1 MGKTFIKV
9 FIVLMLSIMQTAEC
23 SADTFK
29 GKIVNAE
36 TGEILVG
43 ASVEGEINPQ
53 PGWSCMTATETDST
67 GCFHLNGN
75 MEGRIMFKFSM
86 IGYKNFRKVDYSY
99 GSEVKDT
106 TDLGIIKLQPTA
118 LMLQEVNVTAKM
130 PRITM
135 VGDTIVFNPEAFK
148 LKEGARLAELIKKL
162 PGVENRDGK
171 LFWNDKPIRLMMNGK
186 DVFGG
191 SQIIG
196 ELPAEVA
203 SKLKLYD
210 RKSELARHTGNDD
223 GEEDH
228 VLDIQVKPGFLDKW
242 YGEAEAQYQ
251 TDKRYMFSVRASK
264 LSDHDPQLIYGQAN
278 NTNRYIDRT
287 MSQSMNRNIDGDGK
301 SQYGSYNYQ
310 HNWETEGTDPYDN
323 NSFDISASM
332 GHSDGW
338 NTSWQSTETFFP
350 DKERTFSVADNYRYA
365 HNLSPQLQAQLFAYT
380 DSLNSI
386 SLNVKATYEKGYNI
400 SEDKGASYGYEPDKF
415 EYHTIDAAFAAKSG
429 DALYDRLITRNRYYQ
444 TGDKQTRSLNMDY
457 SWEHFFGKKGSFTLQ
472 GNTNISGADE
482 DTHINR
488 SLEYL
493 RENRTETVWQYYDRN
508 NHDLSTQLGAELEY
522 WLNSKVYLDISD
534 NVSYSRTRTVRD
546 IYTDNSEEN
555 IVGGMPTTPDLAN
568 AMGNLMHKWKNSFT
582 LKSTIKPV
590 KSFMIMPKFNW
601 NVFREKAN
609 YHYGQL
615 DTVAVRT
622 SYTYEPSIF
631 LKWKMSRVRNM
642 GFSFAY
648 NTTVPDLMST
658 LGYRNT
664 INPLSI
670 SVGNPFLRK
679 SHSHTTKY
687 SYHRMWLRKQ
697 IVLGLSASYTK
708 DINPLATLYSYN
720 STTGVYESKPMNV
733 KGGDSWKF
741 GFDYDQGI
749 GVYFRLMN
757 KLSVQAS
764 RSYGFLTIVDNNDP
778 NTVPA
783 LNHQKSVGIDEDF
796 DLTYETKTLQLSL
809 YDRMQWNRYR
819 YDDASY
825 NMHPL
830 YNRLGVTAMLK
841 LEPFQVIAE
850 VADHFRSDYATS
862 EMNGHRL
869 ISSLSVDYSFCK
881 NKCRLS
887 LYVDDIFNKD
897 IYYNSKYT
905 AFQRFESAENY
916 IHHYANLTF
925 SYRFDAKADK
935 KK

>member
-1 MGKTFIKV
+1 MKV
-9 FIVLMLSIMQTAEC
+9 FIVLMLSIMQTAVC

-53 PGWSCMTATETDST
+53 PGWSCMTATETDSM

-86 IGYKNFRKVDYSY
+86 IGYKNLRKVDYSY

-118 LMLQEVNVTAKM
+118 PMLQEVKVTAKM

-264 LSDHDPQLIYGQAN
+264 LSDNDPQLMYGQAN

-310 HNWETEGTDPYDN
+310 HNWETEGADPYDN

-415 EYHTIDAAFAAKSG
+415 EYHTIDAAFAARPG

-482 DTHINR
+482 DTPINR

-534 NVSYSRTRTVRD
+534 NVTYSRTRTVRD

-601 NVFREKAN
+601 NVYREKAN

-615 DTVAVRT
+615 DTAAVRT

-631 LKWKMSRVRNM
+631 LKWEMSRVRNM
-642 GFSFAY
+642 DFSFAY
-648 NTTVPDLMST
+648 NTTVPDLVST

-733 KGGDSWKF
+733 KGGGSWKF
-741 GFDYDQGI
+741 GLDYDQGI
-749 GVYFRLMN
+749 GVCFRLMN

-764 RSYGFLTIVDNNDP
+764 QSYGFLTIVDNNDP

-830 YNRLGVTAMLK
+830 YNRLGVIAMLK

-850 VADHFRSDYATS
+850 VADHFRSDYAAS

>member
-1 MGKTFIKV
+1 
-9 FIVLMLSIMQTAEC
+9 MLSIMQTAEC

-86 IGYKNFRKVDYSY
+86 IGYKNLRKVDYSY

-106 TDLGIIKLQPTA
+106 TDLGIIKLLPTA
-118 LMLQEVNVTAKM
+118 LMLQEVKVTAKM

-191 SQIIG
+191 SQIIS

-365 HNLSPQLQAQLFAYT
+365 HNLSPQLQA
-380 DSLNSI
+380 
-386 SLNVKATYEKGYNI
+386 
-400 SEDKGASYGYEPDKF
+400 
-415 EYHTIDAAFAAKSG
+415 
-429 DALYDRLITRNRYYQ
+429 
-444 TGDKQTRSLNMDY
+444 
-457 SWEHFFGKKGSFTLQ
+457 
-472 GNTNISGADE
+472 
-482 DTHINR
+482 
-488 SLEYL
+488 
-493 RENRTETVWQYYDRN
+493 
-508 NHDLSTQLGAELEY
+508 
-522 WLNSKVYLDISD
+522 
-534 NVSYSRTRTVRD
+534 
-546 IYTDNSEEN
+546 
-555 IVGGMPTTPDLAN
+555 
-568 AMGNLMHKWKNSFT
+568 
-582 LKSTIKPV
+582 
-590 KSFMIMPKFNW
+590 
-601 NVFREKAN
+601 
-609 YHYGQL
+609 
-615 DTVAVRT
+615 
-622 SYTYEPSIF
+622 
-631 LKWKMSRVRNM
+631 
-642 GFSFAY
+642 
-648 NTTVPDLMST
+648 
-658 LGYRNT
+658 
-664 INPLSI
+664 
-670 SVGNPFLRK
+670 
-679 SHSHTTKY
+679 
-687 SYHRMWLRKQ
+687 
-697 IVLGLSASYTK
+697 
-708 DINPLATLYSYN
+708 
-720 STTGVYESKPMNV
+720 
-733 KGGDSWKF
+733 
-741 GFDYDQGI
+741 
-749 GVYFRLMN
+749 
-757 KLSVQAS
+757 
-764 RSYGFLTIVDNNDP
+764 
-778 NTVPA
+778 
-783 LNHQKSVGIDEDF
+783 
-796 DLTYETKTLQLSL
+796 
-809 YDRMQWNRYR
+809 
-819 YDDASY
+819 
-825 NMHPL
+825 
-830 YNRLGVTAMLK
+830 
-841 LEPFQVIAE
+841 
-850 VADHFRSDYATS
+850 
-862 EMNGHRL
+862 
-869 ISSLSVDYSFCK
+869 
-881 NKCRLS
+881 
-887 LYVDDIFNKD
+887 
-897 IYYNSKYT
+897 
-905 AFQRFESAENY
+905 
-916 IHHYANLTF
+916 
-925 SYRFDAKADK
+925 
-935 KK
+935 

>member
-1 MGKTFIKV
+1 
-9 FIVLMLSIMQTAEC
+9 
-23 SADTFK
+23 
-29 GKIVNAE
+29 
-36 TGEILVG
+36 
-43 ASVEGEINPQ
+43 
-53 PGWSCMTATETDST
+53 
-67 GCFHLNGN
+67 
-75 MEGRIMFKFSM
+75 
-86 IGYKNFRKVDYSY
+86 
-99 GSEVKDT
+99 
-106 TDLGIIKLQPTA
+106 
-118 LMLQEVNVTAKM
+118 
-130 PRITM
+130 
-135 VGDTIVFNPEAFK
+135 
-148 LKEGARLAELIKKL
+148 
-162 PGVENRDGK
+162 
-171 LFWNDKPIRLMMNGK
+171 
-186 DVFGG
+186 
-191 SQIIG
+191 
-196 ELPAEVA
+196 
-203 SKLKLYD
+203 
-210 RKSELARHTGNDD
+210 
-223 GEEDH
+223 
-228 VLDIQVKPGFLDKW
+228 
-242 YGEAEAQYQ
+242 
-251 TDKRYMFSVRASK
+251 
-264 LSDHDPQLIYGQAN
+264 
-278 NTNRYIDRT
+278 
-287 MSQSMNRNIDGDGK
+287 
-301 SQYGSYNYQ
+301 
-310 HNWETEGTDPYDN
+310 
-323 NSFDISASM
+323 
-332 GHSDGW
+332 
-338 NTSWQSTETFFP
+338 
-350 DKERTFSVADNYRYA
+350 
-365 HNLSPQLQAQLFAYT
+365 
-380 DSLNSI
+380 
-386 SLNVKATYEKGYNI
+386 
-400 SEDKGASYGYEPDKF
+400 
-415 EYHTIDAAFAAKSG
+415 
-429 DALYDRLITRNRYYQ
+429 
-444 TGDKQTRSLNMDY
+444 
-457 SWEHFFGKKGSFTLQ
+457 
-472 GNTNISGADE
+472 
-482 DTHINR
+482 
-488 SLEYL
+488 
-493 RENRTETVWQYYDRN
+493 
-508 NHDLSTQLGAELEY
+508 
-522 WLNSKVYLDISD
+522 
-534 NVSYSRTRTVRD
+534 
-546 IYTDNSEEN
+546 
-555 IVGGMPTTPDLAN
+555 
-568 AMGNLMHKWKNSFT
+568 
-582 LKSTIKPV
+582 
-590 KSFMIMPKFNW
+590 MIMPKFNW
-601 NVFREKAN
+601 NVYREKAN

-615 DTVAVRT
+615 DTAAVRT

-642 GFSFAY
+642 DFSFAY
-648 NTTVPDLMST
+648 NTTVPDLVST

-708 DINPLATLYSYN
+708 DINPLAMLYSYN

-741 GFDYDQGI
+741 GLDYDQGI

-764 RSYGFLTIVDNNDP
+764 QSYGFLTIVDNNDP

-830 YNRLGVTAMLK
+830 YNRLGVIAMLK

>member
-1 MGKTFIKV
+1 MKV

-53 PGWSCMTATETDST
+53 PGWSCMTATESDST

-86 IGYKNFRKVDYSY
+86 IGYKNLRKVDYSY

-118 LMLQEVNVTAKM
+118 LMLQEVKVTAKM

-191 SQIIG
+191 SQIIS

-534 NVSYSRTRTVRD
+534 NVTYSRTRTVRD

-601 NVFREKAN
+601 NVYREKAN

-615 DTVAVRT
+615 DTAAVRT

-642 GFSFAY
+642 DFSFAY
-648 NTTVPDLMST
+648 NTTVPDLVST

-733 KGGDSWKF
+733 KGGGSWKF
-741 GFDYDQGI
+741 GLDYDQGI
-749 GVYFRLMN
+749 GVCFRLMN

-764 RSYGFLTIVDNNDP
+764 QSYGFLTIVDNNDP

-783 LNHQKSVGIDEDF
+783 LNHQKSVGI
-796 DLTYETKTLQLSL
+796 
-809 YDRMQWNRYR
+809 
-819 YDDASY
+819 
-825 NMHPL
+825 
-830 YNRLGVTAMLK
+830 
-841 LEPFQVIAE
+841 
-850 VADHFRSDYATS
+850 
-862 EMNGHRL
+862 
-869 ISSLSVDYSFCK
+869 
-881 NKCRLS
+881 
-887 LYVDDIFNKD
+887 
-897 IYYNSKYT
+897 
-905 AFQRFESAENY
+905 
-916 IHHYANLTF
+916 
-925 SYRFDAKADK
+925 
-935 KK
+935 

>member
-86 IGYKNFRKVDYSY
+86 IGYKNLRKVDYSY

-106 TDLGIIKLQPTA
+106 TDLGIIKLLPTA
-118 LMLQEVNVTAKM
+118 LMLQEVKVTAKM

-191 SQIIG
+191 SQIIS

-534 NVSYSRTRTVRD
+534 NVTYSRTRTVRD

-601 NVFREKAN
+601 NVYREKAN

-615 DTVAVRT
+615 DTAAVRT

-642 GFSFAY
+642 DFSFAY
-648 NTTVPDLMST
+648 NTTVPDLVST

-679 SHSHTTKY
+679 SHSYTTKY

-733 KGGDSWKF
+733 KGGGSWKF
-741 GFDYDQGI
+741 GLDYDQGI
-749 GVYFRLMN
+749 GVCFRLMN

-764 RSYGFLTIVDNNDP
+764 QSYGFLTIVDNNDP

-830 YNRLGVTAMLK
+830 YNRLGVIAMLK

-850 VADHFRSDYATS
+850 VADHFRSDYAAS

>member
-1 MGKTFIKV
+1 
-9 FIVLMLSIMQTAEC
+9 
-23 SADTFK
+23 
-29 GKIVNAE
+29 
-36 TGEILVG
+36 
-43 ASVEGEINPQ
+43 
-53 PGWSCMTATETDST
+53 
-67 GCFHLNGN
+67 
-75 MEGRIMFKFSM
+75 MFKFSM
-86 IGYKNFRKVDYSY
+86 IGYKNLRKVDYSY

-118 LMLQEVNVTAKM
+118 LMLQEVKVTAKM

-196 ELPAEVA
+196 ELPVEVA

-264 LSDHDPQLIYGQAN
+264 LSDNDPQLIYGQAN

-310 HNWETEGTDPYDN
+310 HNWETEGADPYDN

-415 EYHTIDAAFAAKSG
+415 EYHTIDAAFAAKPG

-534 NVSYSRTRTVRD
+534 NVTYSRTRTVRD

-601 NVFREKAN
+601 NVYREKAN

-615 DTVAVRT
+615 DTAAVRT

-642 GFSFAY
+642 DFSFAY
-648 NTTVPDLMST
+648 NTTVPDLVST
-658 LGYRNT
+658 LGY
-664 INPLSI
+664 
-670 SVGNPFLRK
+670 
-679 SHSHTTKY
+679 
-687 SYHRMWLRKQ
+687 
-697 IVLGLSASYTK
+697 
-708 DINPLATLYSYN
+708 
-720 STTGVYESKPMNV
+720 
-733 KGGDSWKF
+733 
-741 GFDYDQGI
+741 
-749 GVYFRLMN
+749 
-757 KLSVQAS
+757 
-764 RSYGFLTIVDNNDP
+764 
-778 NTVPA
+778 VP
-783 LNHQKSVGIDEDF
+783 
-796 DLTYETKTLQLSL
+796 
-809 YDRMQWNRYR
+809 
-819 YDDASY
+819 
-825 NMHPL
+825 
-830 YNRLGVTAMLK
+830 
-841 LEPFQVIAE
+841 EPFVTYIP
-850 VADHFRSDYATS
+850 T
-862 EMNGHRL
+862 
-869 ISSLSVDYSFCK
+869 
-881 NKCRLS
+881 
-887 LYVDDIFNKD
+887 
-897 IYYNSKYT
+897 T
-905 AFQRFESAENY
+905 AKR
-916 IHHYANLTF
+916 T
-925 SYRFDAKADK
+925 
-935 KK
+935 

>member
-1 MGKTFIKV
+1 MKV

-86 IGYKNFRKVDYSY
+86 IGYKNLRKVDYSY

-118 LMLQEVNVTAKM
+118 LMLQEVKVTAKM

-264 LSDHDPQLIYGQAN
+264 LSDNDPQLIYGQAN

-310 HNWETEGTDPYDN
+310 HNWETEGADPYDN

-338 NTSWQSTETFFP
+338 NTSWLSTETFFP

-415 EYHTIDAAFAAKSG
+415 EYHTIDVAFAARPG

-534 NVSYSRTRTVRD
+534 NVTYSRTRTVRD
-546 IYTDNSEEN
+546 IYTDNSVEN

-568 AMGNLMHKWKNSFT
+568 AMGNLMHKWTNSFT

-601 NVFREKAN
+601 NFYREKAN

-615 DTVAVRT
+615 DTAAVRT

-642 GFSFAY
+642 DFSFAY
-648 NTTVPDLMST
+648 NTTVPDLVST

-708 DINPLATLYSYN
+708 DINPLATLYNYN

-741 GFDYDQGI
+741 GLDYDQGI
-749 GVYFRLMN
+749 GVCVRLMN

-764 RSYGFLTIVDNNDP
+764 QSYGFLTIVDNNDP

-809 YDRMQWNRYR
+809 YDRMQWNRFR

-841 LEPFQVIAE
+841 LEPFLVIAE

-869 ISSLSVDYSFCK
+869 ISSLSVDYSVCK

-897 IYYNSKYT
+897 IYYDSKYT

>member
-1 MGKTFIKV
+1 MKV
-9 FIVLMLSIMQTAEC
+9 FIVLMLSIMQTAVC

-53 PGWSCMTATETDST
+53 PGWSCMTATETDSM

-86 IGYKNFRKVDYSY
+86 IGYKNLRKVDYSY

-118 LMLQEVNVTAKM
+118 LMLQEVKVTAKM

-264 LSDHDPQLIYGQAN
+264 LSDNDPQLIYGQAN

-415 EYHTIDAAFAAKSG
+415 EYHTIDAAFAAKTG

-534 NVSYSRTRTVRD
+534 NVTYSRTRTVRD

-601 NVFREKAN
+601 NVYREKAN

-615 DTVAVRT
+615 DTAAVRT

-642 GFSFAY
+642 DFSFAY
-648 NTTVPDLMST
+648 NTTVPDLVNT

-733 KGGDSWKF
+733 KGGGSWKF
-741 GFDYDQGI
+741 GLDYDQGI
-749 GVYFRLMN
+749 GVCFRLMN

-764 RSYGFLTIVDNNDP
+764 QSYGFLTIVDNYDP

-809 YDRMQWNRYR
+809 YDRMQWNRFR

-830 YNRLGVTAMLK
+830 YNRLGVIAMLK

-897 IYYNSKYT
+897 IYYSSKYT

>member
-1 MGKTFIKV
+1 MGKTFMKV

-86 IGYKNFRKVDYSY
+86 IGYKNLRKVDYSY

-118 LMLQEVNVTAKM
+118 LMLQEVKVTAKM

-264 LSDHDPQLIYGQAN
+264 LSDNDPQLIYGQAN

-310 HNWETEGTDPYDN
+310 NNWETEGIDPYDN

-482 DTHINR
+482 DIHINR

-534 NVSYSRTRTVRD
+534 NVTYSRTRTIRD

-601 NVFREKAN
+601 NVYREKAN

-615 DTVAVRT
+615 DTAAVRT

-642 GFSFAY
+642 DFSFAY
-648 NTTVPDLMST
+648 NTTVPDLVST
-658 LGYRNT
+658 LGYRKT

-708 DINPLATLYSYN
+708 DINPLATLYNYN

-733 KGGDSWKF
+733 KGGGSWKF
-741 GFDYDQGI
+741 GLDYDQGI

-764 RSYGFLTIVDNNDP
+764 QSYGFLTIVDNNDP

-809 YDRMQWNRYR
+809 YDRMQWNRFR

-830 YNRLGVTAMLK
+830 YNRLGVIAMLK

-897 IYYNSKYT
+897 IYYDSKYT

>member
-1 MGKTFIKV
+1 MGKTFMKV

-53 PGWSCMTATETDST
+53 PGWSCMTATESDST

-86 IGYKNFRKVDYSY
+86 IGYKNLRKVDYSY

-118 LMLQEVNVTAKM
+118 LMLQEVKVTAKM

-191 SQIIG
+191 SQIIS

-264 LSDHDPQLIYGQAN
+264 LSDNDPQLIYGQAN

-310 HNWETEGTDPYDN
+310 HNWETEGADPYDN

-400 SEDKGASYGYEPDKF
+400 SEDKGASYGNEPDKF
-415 EYHTIDAAFAAKSG
+415 EYHTIDAAFAAKPG

-522 WLNSKVYLDISD
+522 RLNSKVYLDISD
-534 NVSYSRTRTVRD
+534 DVTYSRTRTVRD

-601 NVFREKAN
+601 NVYREKAN

-615 DTVAVRT
+615 DTAAVRT

-642 GFSFAY
+642 DFSFAY
-648 NTTVPDLMST
+648 NTTVPDLVST

-733 KGGDSWKF
+733 KGGGSWKF
-741 GFDYDQGI
+741 GLDYDQGI

-764 RSYGFLTIVDNNDP
+764 QSYGFLTIVDNNDP

-830 YNRLGVTAMLK
+830 YNRLGVIAMLK

-897 IYYNSKYT
+897 IYYSSKYT

>member
-1 MGKTFIKV
+1 
-9 FIVLMLSIMQTAEC
+9 MLSIMQTAEC

-86 IGYKNFRKVDYSY
+86 IGYKNLRKVDYSY

-106 TDLGIIKLQPTA
+106 TDLGIIKLLPTA
-118 LMLQEVNVTAKM
+118 LMLQEVKVTAKM

-191 SQIIG
+191 SQIIS

-264 LSDHDPQLIYGQAN
+264 LSDMTHKLIYGQAN

-534 NVSYSRTRTVRD
+534 NVTYSRTRTVRD

-601 NVFREKAN
+601 NVYREKAN

-615 DTVAVRT
+615 DTAAVRT

-642 GFSFAY
+642 DFSFAY
-648 NTTVPDLMST
+648 NTTVPDLVST

-733 KGGDSWKF
+733 KGGGSWKF
-741 GFDYDQGI
+741 GLDYDQGI
-749 GVYFRLMN
+749 GVCFRLMN

-764 RSYGFLTIVDNNDP
+764 QSYGFLTIVDNNDP

-830 YNRLGVTAMLK
+830 YNRLGVIAMLK

-850 VADHFRSDYATS
+850 VADHFRSDYAAS

>member
-1 MGKTFIKV
+1 MKV
-9 FIVLMLSIMQTAEC
+9 FIVLMLSIMHTAEC

-53 PGWSCMTATETDST
+53 PGWSCMTATETDSM

-86 IGYKNFRKVDYSY
+86 IGYKNLRKVDYSY

-118 LMLQEVNVTAKM
+118 LMLQEVKVTAKM

-135 VGDTIVFNPEAFK
+135 VGDTIVFNPDAFK

-415 EYHTIDAAFAAKSG
+415 EYHTIDAAFAAKPG

-534 NVSYSRTRTVRD
+534 NVTYSRTRTVRD

-568 AMGNLMHKWKNSFT
+568 AMGNLMHKWKNSLT

-601 NVFREKAN
+601 NVYREKAN

-615 DTVAVRT
+615 DTAAVRT

-642 GFSFAY
+642 DFSFAY
-648 NTTVPDLMST
+648 NTTVPDLVST

-697 IVLGLSASYTK
+697 IVLGLSASYTR
-708 DINPLATLYSYN
+708 IS
-720 STTGVYESKPMNV
+720 
-733 KGGDSWKF
+733 
-741 GFDYDQGI
+741 I
-749 GVYFRLMN
+749 RLPC
-757 KLSVQAS
+757 SIAITQQQEYTS
-764 RSYGFLTIVDNNDP
+764 RS
-778 NTVPA
+778 
-783 LNHQKSVGIDEDF
+783 Q
-796 DLTYETKTLQLSL
+796 
-809 YDRMQWNRYR
+809 
-819 YDDASY
+819 
-825 NMHPL
+825 
-830 YNRLGVTAMLK
+830 
-841 LEPFQVIAE
+841 
-850 VADHFRSDYATS
+850 
-862 EMNGHRL
+862 
-869 ISSLSVDYSFCK
+869 
-881 NKCRLS
+881 
-887 LYVDDIFNKD
+887 
-897 IYYNSKYT
+897 
-905 AFQRFESAENY
+905 
-916 IHHYANLTF
+916 
-925 SYRFDAKADK
+925 
-935 KK
+935 

>member
-1 MGKTFIKV
+1 MKV
-9 FIVLMLSIMQTAEC
+9 FIVLMLSIMQTAVC

-53 PGWSCMTATETDST
+53 PGWSCMTATETDSM

-86 IGYKNFRKVDYSY
+86 IGYKNLRKVDYSY

-118 LMLQEVNVTAKM
+118 LMLQEVKVTAKM

-264 LSDHDPQLIYGQAN
+264 LSDNDPQLIYGQAN

-310 HNWETEGTDPYDN
+310 HNWETEGADPYDN
-323 NSFDISASM
+323 NSFDISVSM

-415 EYHTIDAAFAAKSG
+415 EYHTIDAAFAARPG

-534 NVSYSRTRTVRD
+534 NVTYSRTRTVRD

-601 NVFREKAN
+601 NVYREKAN

-615 DTVAVRT
+615 DTAAVRT

-642 GFSFAY
+642 DFSFAY
-648 NTTVPDLMST
+648 NTTVPDLVST

-733 KGGDSWKF
+733 KGGGSWKF
-741 GFDYDQGI
+741 GLDYDQGI

-764 RSYGFLTIVDNNDP
+764 QSYGFLTIVDNNDP

-819 YDDASY
+819 YDDA
-825 NMHPL
+825 
-830 YNRLGVTAMLK
+830 
-841 LEPFQVIAE
+841 
-850 VADHFRSDYATS
+850 
-862 EMNGHRL
+862 
-869 ISSLSVDYSFCK
+869 
-881 NKCRLS
+881 
-887 LYVDDIFNKD
+887 
-897 IYYNSKYT
+897 
-905 AFQRFESAENY
+905 
-916 IHHYANLTF
+916 
-925 SYRFDAKADK
+925 
-935 KK
+935 

>member
-1 MGKTFIKV
+1 MKV

-86 IGYKNFRKVDYSY
+86 IGYKNLRKVDYSY

-118 LMLQEVNVTAKM
+118 LMLQEVKVTAKM

-444 TGDKQTRSLNMDY
+444 TCDKQTRSLNMDY

-482 DTHINR
+482 DIHINR

-508 NHDLSTQLGAELEY
+508 NPDLSTQLGAELEY

-546 IYTDNSEEN
+546 IYTDNSVEN

-568 AMGNLMHKWKNSFT
+568 AMGNLMHKWTNSFT

-601 NVFREKAN
+601 NFYREKAN

-615 DTVAVRT
+615 DTAAVRT

-642 GFSFAY
+642 DFSFAY
-648 NTTVPDLMST
+648 NTTVPDLVST

-708 DINPLATLYSYN
+708 DINPLATLYNYN

-741 GFDYDQGI
+741 GLDYDQGI
-749 GVYFRLMN
+749 GVCVRLMN

-764 RSYGFLTIVDNNDP
+764 QSYGFLTIVDNNDP

-809 YDRMQWNRYR
+809 YDRMQWNRFR

>member
-1 MGKTFIKV
+1 
-9 FIVLMLSIMQTAEC
+9 
-23 SADTFK
+23 
-29 GKIVNAE
+29 
-36 TGEILVG
+36 
-43 ASVEGEINPQ
+43 
-53 PGWSCMTATETDST
+53 
-67 GCFHLNGN
+67 
-75 MEGRIMFKFSM
+75 
-86 IGYKNFRKVDYSY
+86 
-99 GSEVKDT
+99 
-106 TDLGIIKLQPTA
+106 
-118 LMLQEVNVTAKM
+118 
-130 PRITM
+130 
-135 VGDTIVFNPEAFK
+135 
-148 LKEGARLAELIKKL
+148 
-162 PGVENRDGK
+162 
-171 LFWNDKPIRLMMNGK
+171 
-186 DVFGG
+186 
-191 SQIIG
+191 
-196 ELPAEVA
+196 
-203 SKLKLYD
+203 
-210 RKSELARHTGNDD
+210 
-223 GEEDH
+223 
-228 VLDIQVKPGFLDKW
+228 
-242 YGEAEAQYQ
+242 
-251 TDKRYMFSVRASK
+251 
-264 LSDHDPQLIYGQAN
+264 
-278 NTNRYIDRT
+278 

-310 HNWETEGTDPYDN
+310 HNWETEGADPYDN

-415 EYHTIDAAFAAKSG
+415 EYHTIDAAFAAKPG

-534 NVSYSRTRTVRD
+534 NVTYSRTRTVRD

-601 NVFREKAN
+601 NVYREKAN

-615 DTVAVRT
+615 DTAAVRT

-642 GFSFAY
+642 DFSFAY
-648 NTTVPDLMST
+648 NTTVPDLVST

-708 DINPLATLYSYN
+708 DINPLAMLYSYN

-741 GFDYDQGI
+741 GLDYDQGI

-764 RSYGFLTIVDNNDP
+764 QSYGFLTIVDNNDP

-830 YNRLGVTAMLK
+830 YNRLGVIAMLK

>member
-1 MGKTFIKV
+1 MKV
-9 FIVLMLSIMQTAEC
+9 FIVLMLSIMQTAVC

-53 PGWSCMTATETDST
+53 PGWSCMTATETDSM

-86 IGYKNFRKVDYSY
+86 IGYKNIRKVDYSY
-99 GSEVKDT
+99 GNEVKDT

-118 LMLQEVNVTAKM
+118 LMLQDVKVTAKM

-264 LSDHDPQLIYGQAN
+264 LSDNDLQLIYGQAN

-310 HNWETEGTDPYDN
+310 HNWETEGADPYDN

-386 SLNVKATYEKGYNI
+386 SLNLKATYEKGYNI

-415 EYHTIDAAFAAKSG
+415 EYHTIDAAFAAKPG

-534 NVSYSRTRTVRD
+534 NVTYSRTRTVRD
-546 IYTDNSEEN
+546 IYTDNSVEN

-568 AMGNLMHKWKNSFT
+568 AMGNLMHKWKNSLT

-601 NVFREKAN
+601 NVYREKAN

-615 DTVAVRT
+615 DTAAVRT

-642 GFSFAY
+642 DFSFAY
-648 NTTVPDLMST
+648 NTTVPDLVST

-733 KGGDSWKF
+733 KGGGSWKF
-741 GFDYDQGI
+741 GLDYDQGI
-749 GVYFRLMN
+749 GVCFRLMN

-764 RSYGFLTIVDNNDP
+764 QSYGFLTIVDNNDP

-830 YNRLGVTAMLK
+830 YNRLGVIAMLK

-850 VADHFRSDYATS
+850 VADHFRSDYAAS

>member
-1 MGKTFIKV
+1 MGKTFMKV
-9 FIVLMLSIMQTAEC
+9 FIVLMLSVMQTAEC

-86 IGYKNFRKVDYSY
+86 IGYKNLRKVDYSY

-118 LMLQEVNVTAKM
+118 LMLQEVKVTAKM

-191 SQIIG
+191 SQIIS

-264 LSDHDPQLIYGQAN
+264 LSDNDPQLIYGQAN

-310 HNWETEGTDPYDN
+310 HNWETEGADPYDN

-365 HNLSPQLQAQLFAYT
+365 HNLSPQLQVRLFAYT

-415 EYHTIDAAFAAKSG
+415 EYHTIDAAFAVRPG

-534 NVSYSRTRTVRD
+534 NVTYSCTRTVRD

-568 AMGNLMHKWKNSFT
+568 AMGNLMHKWKNSLT

-601 NVFREKAN
+601 NVYREKAN

-615 DTVAVRT
+615 DTAAVRT

-642 GFSFAY
+642 DFSFAY
-648 NTTVPDLMST
+648 NTTVPDLVST

-733 KGGDSWKF
+733 KGGGSWKF
-741 GFDYDQGI
+741 GLDYDQGI

-764 RSYGFLTIVDNNDP
+764 QSYGFLTIVDNNDP

-809 YDRMQWNRYR
+809 YDRMQWNT
-819 YDDASY
+819 A
-825 NMHPL
+825 
-830 YNRLGVTAMLK
+830 TAMMTLHTTC
-841 LEPFQVIAE
+841 I
-850 VADHFRSDYATS
+850 
-862 EMNGHRL
+862 
-869 ISSLSVDYSFCK
+869 
-881 NKCRLS
+881 
-887 LYVDDIFNKD
+887 LYIID
-897 IYYNSKYT
+897 
-905 AFQRFESAENY
+905 
-916 IHHYANLTF
+916 
-925 SYRFDAKADK
+925 
-935 KK
+935 

>member
-1 MGKTFIKV
+1 M
-9 FIVLMLSIMQTAEC
+9 
-23 SADTFK
+23 
-29 GKIVNAE
+29 
-36 TGEILVG
+36 
-43 ASVEGEINPQ
+43 
-53 PGWSCMTATETDST
+53 
-67 GCFHLNGN
+67 
-75 MEGRIMFKFSM
+75 
-86 IGYKNFRKVDYSY
+86 
-99 GSEVKDT
+99 
-106 TDLGIIKLQPTA
+106 
-118 LMLQEVNVTAKM
+118 
-130 PRITM
+130 
-135 VGDTIVFNPEAFK
+135 
-148 LKEGARLAELIKKL
+148 
-162 PGVENRDGK
+162 
-171 LFWNDKPIRLMMNGK
+171 
-186 DVFGG
+186 
-191 SQIIG
+191 
-196 ELPAEVA
+196 
-203 SKLKLYD
+203 
-210 RKSELARHTGNDD
+210 
-223 GEEDH
+223 
-228 VLDIQVKPGFLDKW
+228 
-242 YGEAEAQYQ
+242 
-251 TDKRYMFSVRASK
+251 
-264 LSDHDPQLIYGQAN
+264 
-278 NTNRYIDRT
+278 
-287 MSQSMNRNIDGDGK
+287 
-301 SQYGSYNYQ
+301 
-310 HNWETEGTDPYDN
+310 
-323 NSFDISASM
+323 
-332 GHSDGW
+332 
-338 NTSWQSTETFFP
+338 
-350 DKERTFSVADNYRYA
+350 
-365 HNLSPQLQAQLFAYT
+365 
-380 DSLNSI
+380 
-386 SLNVKATYEKGYNI
+386 
-400 SEDKGASYGYEPDKF
+400 
-415 EYHTIDAAFAAKSG
+415 
-429 DALYDRLITRNRYYQ
+429 
-444 TGDKQTRSLNMDY
+444 
-457 SWEHFFGKKGSFTLQ
+457 
-472 GNTNISGADE
+472 
-482 DTHINR
+482 
-488 SLEYL
+488 
-493 RENRTETVWQYYDRN
+493 
-508 NHDLSTQLGAELEY
+508 
-522 WLNSKVYLDISD
+522 YLDISD
-534 NVSYSRTRTVRD
+534 NVTYSRTRTVRD

-601 NVFREKAN
+601 NVYREKAN

-615 DTVAVRT
+615 DTAAVRT

-642 GFSFAY
+642 DFSFAY
-648 NTTVPDLMST
+648 NTTVPDLVST

-733 KGGDSWKF
+733 KGGGSWKF
-741 GFDYDQGI
+741 GLDYDQGI
-749 GVYFRLMN
+749 GVCFRLMN

-764 RSYGFLTIVDNNDP
+764 QSYGFLTIVDNNDP

-830 YNRLGVTAMLK
+830 YNRLGVIAMLK

-850 VADHFRSDYATS
+850 VADHFRSDYAAS

>member
-1 MGKTFIKV
+1 MKV
-9 FIVLMLSIMQTAEC
+9 FIVLMLSIMQTAVC

-53 PGWSCMTATETDST
+53 PGWSCMTATETDSM

-86 IGYKNFRKVDYSY
+86 IGYKNLRKVDYSY

-106 TDLGIIKLQPTA
+106 TDLGIIKPQPTA
-118 LMLQEVNVTAKM
+118 LMLQEVKVTAKM

-264 LSDHDPQLIYGQAN
+264 LSDNDPQLMYGQAN

-310 HNWETEGTDPYDN
+310 HNWETEGADPYDN

-415 EYHTIDAAFAAKSG
+415 EYHTIDAAFAARPG

-482 DTHINR
+482 DTPINR

-534 NVSYSRTRTVRD
+534 NVTYSRTRTVRD

-601 NVFREKAN
+601 NVYREKAN

-615 DTVAVRT
+615 DTAAVRT

-642 GFSFAY
+642 DFSFAY
-648 NTTVPDLMST
+648 NTTVPDLVST

-733 KGGDSWKF
+733 KGGGSWKF
-741 GFDYDQGI
+741 GLDYDQGI
-749 GVYFRLMN
+749 GVCFRLMN

-764 RSYGFLTIVDNNDP
+764 QSYGFLTIVDNNDP

-830 YNRLGVTAMLK
+830 YNRLGVIAMLK

-850 VADHFRSDYATS
+850 VADHFRSDYAAS